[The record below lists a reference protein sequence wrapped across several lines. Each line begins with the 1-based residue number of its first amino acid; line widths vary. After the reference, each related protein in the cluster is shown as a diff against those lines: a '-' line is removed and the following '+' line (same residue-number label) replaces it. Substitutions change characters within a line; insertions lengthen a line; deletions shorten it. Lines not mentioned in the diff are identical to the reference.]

1 VIPALAV
8 AVLIGGFSIAGA
20 FVLPAARR
28 DLRLLHPAVVWLAVE
43 AVFFGVGS
51 AAMAVIDKIPG
62 PALYVGG
69 AAAATGAGV
78 WLANRLSIRREPRTA
93 LPPPAARLCVER
105 GVRRL
110 GPPGFALISL
120 AATLPTLVASGLPLL
135 AGDMT
140 AARLDLTGL
149 PVQLIRIGLPGLA
162 ATWLLNSAAGYPP
175 VGTRLVAWLA
185 LALTVGFGLLLA
197 SRYLPLE
204 LIAIVFL
211 AWLLAG
217 RRVALRPAI
226 AVAVGAAVL
235 FVAILLV
242 RNVERTDIR
251 PLEFA
256 AERTVSRV
264 FLVQPRTLAAL
275 QQRIPAEQP
284 YFLGLTWLRR
294 MGPLIGRPDIPNL
307 GYWIFPDVVAGSTDQ
322 GYAAPGLVG
331 EAWANFGGAGLVLFV
346 LLGIA
351 CERLGVVV
359 AARRERVVDVVAG
372 AMAIAFVARTHALG
386 VLGLAVLLALVLV
399 WRWVAG
405 QDAGFLRTLAAAA
418 TWRLRRPAA
427 EAR

>member
-1 VIPALAV
+1 VTAALAV
-8 AVLIGGFSIAGA
+8 GVLIGGFAIAGA
-20 FVLPAARR
+20 LVLPAARR
-28 DLRLLHPAVVWLAVE
+28 DLRVLHPAVIWLAVE

-51 AAMAVIDKIPG
+51 AAMAVIDGIPG

-78 WLANRLSIRREPRTA
+78 WLANRLSIRREPPTA
-93 LPPPAARLCVER
+93 LPPRQAPLVVER

-110 GPPGFALISL
+110 GPPGLALVSL
-120 AATLPTLVASGLPLL
+120 VATLPTLVATGLPLL

-140 AARLDLTGL
+140 AARLELTGL
-149 PVQLIRIGLPGLA
+149 PVQLIRVALPGLA
-162 ATWLLNSAAGYPP
+162 ATWLLDSAAGSPP
-175 VGTRLVAWLA
+175 AGTRVVAWLA

-204 LIAIVFL
+204 LIAIVL
-211 AWLLAG
+211 VAWLLAG
-217 RRVALRPAI
+217 RRVALRPALL
-226 AVAVGAAVL
+226 VAVGAAVL

-242 RNVERTDIR
+242 RNVERTDMR

-275 QQRIPAEQP
+275 QHRIPAEQP

-294 MGPLIGRPDIPNL
+294 VGPLIGRPDIPNL

-322 GYAAPGLVG
+322 GYAAPGLLG
-331 EAWANFGGAGLVLFV
+331 EAWANFGVGGLLLFV

-351 CERLGVVV
+351 CERLGAVV
-359 AARRERVVDVVAG
+359 AARCQRVVDVVAG
-372 AMAIAFVARTHALG
+372 AMAIVFVARTHAVG
-386 VLGLAVLLALVLV
+386 VLGLAVLLGLVLL

-405 QDAGFLRTLAAAA
+405 QDAGFLRTLAAAPV
-418 TWRLRRPAA
+418 WRLPRGGP
-427 EAR
+427 

>member
-1 VIPALAV
+1 VTAALAV
-8 AVLIGGFSIAGA
+8 GVLIGGFAIAGA
-20 FVLPAARR
+20 LVLPAARR
-28 DLRLLHPAVVWLAVE
+28 DLRVLHPAVIWLAVE

-51 AAMAVIDKIPG
+51 AAMAVIDGIPG

-78 WLANRLSIRREPRTA
+78 WLANRLSIRREPPTA
-93 LPPPAARLCVER
+93 LPPRQAPLVVER

-110 GPPGFALISL
+110 GPPGLALVSL
-120 AATLPTLVASGLPLL
+120 VATLPTLVATGLPLL

-140 AARLDLTGL
+140 AARLELTGL
-149 PVQLIRIGLPGLA
+149 PVQLIRVALPGLA
-162 ATWLLNSAAGYPP
+162 ATWLLDSAAGSPP
-175 VGTRLVAWLA
+175 AGTRVVAWLA

-204 LIAIVFL
+204 LIAIVL
-211 AWLLAG
+211 VAWLLAG
-217 RRVALRPAI
+217 RRVALRPALL
-226 AVAVGAAVL
+226 VAVGAAVL

-242 RNVERTDIR
+242 RNVERTDMR

-275 QQRIPAEQP
+275 QHRIPAEQP

-294 MGPLIGRPDIPNL
+294 VGPLIGRPDIPNL

-322 GYAAPGLVG
+322 GYAAPGLLG
-331 EAWANFGGAGLVLFV
+331 EAWANFGVGGLLLFV

-351 CERLGVVV
+351 CERLGAVV
-359 AARRERVVDVVAG
+359 AARRQRVVDVVAG
-372 AMAIAFVARTHALG
+372 AMAIVFVARTHAVG
-386 VLGLAVLLALVLV
+386 VLGLAVLLGLVLL

-405 QDAGFLRTLAAAA
+405 QDAGFLRTLAAAPV
-418 TWRLRRPAA
+418 WRLPRGGP
-427 EAR
+427 

>member
-8 AVLIGGFSIAGA
+8 AALIGGFAVAGA
-20 FVLPAARR
+20 LVLPAARR
-28 DLRLLHPAVVWLAVE
+28 DLRLLHPAVIWLAVE

-51 AAMAVIDKIPG
+51 AAMAVIDGVPG

-78 WLANRLSIRREPRTA
+78 WLANRLSIRRESGTTVTA
-93 LPPPAARLCVER
+93 APAPLVVER
-105 GVRRL
+105 DARRL
-110 GPPGFALISL
+110 GPPGFALVSL
-120 AATLPTLVASGLPLL
+120 VATLPTLVATGLPLL

-140 AARLDLTGL
+140 SARLELTGL
-149 PVQLIRIGLPGLA
+149 PVQLVRVALPGLA
-162 ATWLLNSAAGYPP
+162 AAWLLDSAAGYPP
-175 VGTRLVAWLA
+175 AGTRLVAWLA
-185 LALTVGFGLLLA
+185 LVVTVGFGLLLA

-204 LIAIVFL
+204 LIAIVVL

-217 RRVALRPAI
+217 RRVPWRPALLL
-226 AVAVGAAVL
+226 VAGAAVL

-242 RNVERTDIR
+242 RNVDRTEGR

-275 QQRIPAEQP
+275 QRRIPAAQP

-294 MGPLIGRPDIPNL
+294 LGPLMGRPDIPNL
-307 GYWIFPDVVAGSTDQ
+307 GYWIFPDVVPGSTDQ
-322 GYAAPGLVG
+322 GYAAPGLLG
-331 EAWANFGGAGLVLFV
+331 EAWANFGVGGLLLFV

-351 CERLGVVV
+351 CERLGAVV
-359 AARRERVVDVVAG
+359 AARRERVVDIVAG
-372 AMAIAFVARTHALG
+372 AMAIVFVARTHAVG
-386 VLGLAVLLALVLV
+386 VLGLAVLLALVVL

-405 QDAGFLRTLAAAA
+405 QDAGLLRTLAAAA
-418 TWRLRRPAA
+418 TWRLPRPAA
-427 EAR
+427 APR